1 MIPVL
6 LITSCEKSDRTNNV
20 VINSH
25 EIFDAENPASKV
37 HINQIASEYLDIHY
51 DGEKHYNL
59 DIEIWEK
66 GKLVDTIRKAMDI
79 ALADYQG
86 LSIEIDDSNPLAYA
100 VIIGMY
106 SNGGATAIRFD
117 VDMNADNANGTF
129 ESNYVDER
137 SIADDIEVPLWGY
150 HKFNDMTSP
159 YADVYDAAKNTE
171 SSIVLKLSPMN
182 DSY

>member
-1 MIPVL
+1 
-6 LITSCEKSDRTNNV
+6 
-20 VINSH
+20 
-25 EIFDAENPASKV
+25 
-37 HINQIASEYLDIHY
+37 
-51 DGEKHYNL
+51 
-59 DIEIWEK
+59 
-66 GKLVDTIRKAMDI
+66 
-79 ALADYQG
+79 
-86 LSIEIDDSNPLAYA
+86 
-100 VIIGMY
+100 MY